1 MGNAPH
7 SSCPAPHGAG
17 CTLSAASPGIA
28 FHSPP
33 ATLHALESESHEPRK
48 CLNCGTPLPGEFCPK
63 CGQRDYDF
71 DRSFR
76 EIAHELAESFWSWDS
91 KLLRGVIDL
100 LFRPGFLT
108 TEFLA
113 GRRASQVPPLRFYL
127 FVSILFFLTMSFEP
141 AGELFD
147 VDDSGREAPTV
158 SFGINPEATGRIKAI
173 ANAANQREPDPTG
186 EKIANFL
193 RDRYER
199 RHEAARMIG
208 ENLPK
213 LVFACLPVFALITRV
228 VFRRARLGYLSHL
241 VMALHLHSFYFLFSL
256 VSAGWVLLLGL
267 VSGWLSGLGSFAAFL
282 YTLAY
287 VFMAVRR
294 VFGGSRAGTFWRSVL
309 AAWLYLMTLGIGFL
323 VLIALVFLMA

>member
-1 MGNAPH
+1 LQPR
-7 SSCPAPHGAG
+7 
-17 CTLSAASPGIA
+17 ASPR
-28 FHSPP
+28 
-33 ATLHALESESHEPRK
+33 TLRRVEAESAEPRK
-48 CLNCGTPLPGEFCPK
+48 CLNCGTPLADEFCPK

-76 EIAHELAESFWSWDS
+76 EVAHELAESFWSFDS
-91 KLLRGVIDL
+91 KLFRGVVDL

-127 FVSILFFLTMSFEP
+127 FVSILYFLTSSFDPQGEIFSLDDSPREVSFENLGFDP
-141 AGELFD
+141 ATTARIDSTRAAIPSGTREL
-147 VDDSGREAPTV
+147 
-158 SFGINPEATGRIKAI
+158 
-173 ANAANQREPDPTG
+173 DPT
-186 EKIANFL
+186 EKRLVEFF

-199 RHEAARMIG
+199 RHEAARMIS
-208 ENLPK
+208 EHLPT

-256 VSAGWVLLLGL
+256 VSSGWAMLLGM
-267 VSGWLSGLGSFAAFL
+267 VSGWLGGLFTFSAVVWIIVYA
-282 YTLAY
+282 
-287 VFMAVRR
+287 FMAVRR
-294 VFGGSRAGTFWRSVL
+294 VFGSSRAGTFWRSVL

-323 VLIALVFLMA
+323 VLTAVVFLIA

>member
-1 MGNAPH
+1 MQPREATR
-7 SSCPAPHGAG
+7 
-17 CTLSAASPGIA
+17 TLRGVEATPRESPIC
-28 FHSPP
+28 
-33 ATLHALESESHEPRK
+33 K
-48 CLNCGTPLPGEFCPK
+48 NCGAPLSGEFCPK

-71 DRSFR
+71 NRSFR
-76 EIAHELAESFWSWDS
+76 EIAGELAESFWNFDS
-91 KLLRGVIDL
+91 KLFRGVVDL

-127 FVSILFFLTMSFEP
+127 FVSILFFLTSSFESP
-141 AGELFD
+141 GELFNL
-147 VDDSGREAPTV
+147 DDQPREASFE
-158 SFGINPEATGRIKAI
+158 SFGFDPATTARINTARAAI
-173 ANAANQREPDPTG
+173 PSGTREPDPT
-186 EKIANFL
+186 EQRIVEFL

-199 RHEAARMIG
+199 RHEAARLIG

-256 VSAGWVLLLGL
+256 VSSGWAMLLGF
-267 VSGWLSGLGSFAAFL
+267 VSGWLGGLVSFGSVVWMIVYAF
-282 YTLAY
+282 
-287 VFMAVRR
+287 MSVRK

-323 VLIALVFLMA
+323 VLIALAFLMA